1 MDALIASQTVFYIVS
16 SVTMIVVGVLLV
28 FAVYQVIRIL
38 KNILNI
44 SQDINKVYTTTK
56 KKVKKMVSS
65 VKM

>member
-28 FAVYQVIRIL
+28 FAVYQIIRIL

-44 SQDINKVYTTTK
+44 SEDINKVYTTTK